1 MTKKKA
7 KSKTATKKPARKK
20 KSPGSRKERNP
31 AAVRNDIAKI
41 VESGAKKITKAV
53 MEQAMHGQLAPAK
66 FLFEMASIYPSSTDG
81 SFSTTDEDSLAQTL
95 MRSLGLPDTPIARDE
110 EDLPSTSILAEKP
123 TPKATDG
130 EEAGTASDSGSNSDL
145 EPSDE
150 VSVQCE
156 MRS

>member
-1 MTKKKA
+1 MIKKKA
-7 KSKTATKKPARKK
+7 KSKATKKKVAKK
-20 KSPGSRKERNP
+20 RSPRSRKERNP

-81 SFSTTDEDSLAQTL
+81 SFSTTDEDCLAQTL

-110 EDLPSTSILAEKP
+110 EDPPETPILAEKP
-123 TPKATDG
+123 TPKATDE
-130 EEAGTASDSGSNSDL
+130 EEAGTGSDSGSDSDL
-145 EPSDE
+145 ETGDE
-150 VSVQCE
+150 SKHSV
-156 MRS
+156 